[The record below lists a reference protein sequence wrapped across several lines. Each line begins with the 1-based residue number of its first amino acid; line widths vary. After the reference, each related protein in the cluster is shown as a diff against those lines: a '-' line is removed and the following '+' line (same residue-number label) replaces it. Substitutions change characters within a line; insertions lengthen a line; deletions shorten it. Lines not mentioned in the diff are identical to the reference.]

1 MSTPDFKCPIC
12 GRRHTILSREAAS
25 AILADCNFF
34 LQPGERP
41 ATLDDFAHCSRCGAP
56 SSGFVPAEG
65 PDKSGELG
73 MGVAV
78 MPPAGTVLSAMYAT
92 LRAIDQHGKAVA
104 DSTPSPSPVVAVV
117 NPANDAVFQPI
128 SSRKPFALTANPEK
142 HDVNQ

>member
-1 MSTPDFKCPIC
+1 MSTPDFKCPVC

-25 AILADCNFF
+25 AIIADCNFF
-34 LQPGERP
+34 LQPSERP
-41 ATLDDFAHCSRCGAP
+41 ATLDDFARCSRCGAP
-56 SSGFVPAEG
+56 SSGFVPAVG

-78 MPPAGTVLSAMYAT
+78 MQPAGTVLNAMYAT
-92 LRAIDQHGKAVA
+92 LHAIDRHGKPVT
-104 DSTPSPSPVVAVV
+104 DDTPSSSPVAAVV

-128 SSRKPFALTANPEK
+128 VSRKPFTVAELPEN